1 MTRHRL
7 KQLVGDIIGANK
19 AMDECYSYG
28 IGHGCDLDCPKLLRG
43 ECEVT
48 DDVLIENGC
57 DFHEPSVKSIL
68 DGYLSNLSFPFG
80 FKILTISKLIRRI
93 PRLKQ

>member
-1 MTRHRL
+1 M

-19 AMDECYSYG
+19 AMDECYSYA

-48 DDVLIENGC
+48 DDVLIENDC

-68 DGYLSNLSFPFG
+68 DRYLNNLSFPFG